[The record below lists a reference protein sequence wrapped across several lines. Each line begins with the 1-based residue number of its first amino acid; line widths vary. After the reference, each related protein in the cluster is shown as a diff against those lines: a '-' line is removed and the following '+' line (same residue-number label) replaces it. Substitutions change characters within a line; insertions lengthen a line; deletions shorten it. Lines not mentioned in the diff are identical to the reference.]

1 MMTGS
6 SCSSSSTKVVLVV
19 PGFPSFFVHFSLST
33 YDCRLVQNYQL
44 SSGSVKVWGFLH
56 FGYRLQSCSSSSFV
70 LHSPFPHMLQQR
82 KKLKRRRRG
91 GDDDDKIFP
100 KFYRN
105 NLTLSR
111 NLLLLK
117 SLSVFGNLFQIDA
130 ILEEIHHIY

>member
-44 SSGSVKVWGFLH
+44 SSGSVKLWGFLH

-70 LHSPFPHMLQQR
+70 LHSPYLPHMLQR
-82 KKLKRRRRG
+82 KKLKRRRG
-91 GDDDDKIFP
+91 GDDEDKIFP

-117 SLSVFGNLFQIDA
+117 SLSVFGNLFWRKSI
-130 ILEEIHHIY
+130 I